1 MDICIVSN
9 DKKEARFLLLELRDA
24 GFDTSICDSFAMP
37 ALLYI
42 CDLDFINKD
51 LPENTI
57 GYSYDPEKARRVSL
71 FLPRPI
77 DAMLLRKTAAKLL
90 ENSRDQR
97 RARAC
102 RQSAYAPRFR
112 PVWGR
117 PPLSQGACA
126 SARAEQHQNARAQ
139 PRRGIFR
146 RFGQQHH
153 GRLYALPAQK
163 AENGLS
169 GGHHRVET
177 RRRIR
182 APRGCNRQYFVNF
195 RLYCSKK
202 SLHLQAFLRKKRRL
216 GGECRQASVFF
227 PLSGRGI
234 INRWVYF
241 FVIFLP
247 MVLS

>member
-97 RARAC
+97 RARALAV
-102 RQSAYAPRFR
+102 SP
-112 PVWGR
+112 
-117 PPLSQGACA
+117 
-126 SARAEQHQNARAQ
+126 H
-139 PRRGIFR
+139 
-146 RFGQQHH
+146 
-153 GRLYALPAQK
+153 
-163 AENGLS
+163 
-169 GGHHRVET
+169 T
-177 RRRIR
+177 RRVFGPYGDVRLSVKELALLLALSNTKTLERSR
-182 APRGCNRQYFVNF
+182 AAEFFGDSDSNIMDVYMH
-195 RLYCSKK
+195 Y
-202 SLHLQAFLRKKRRL
+202 LRKKL
-216 GGECRQASVFF
+216 KTVCQVDIIASK
-227 PLSGRGI
+227 RGVGYALREDVTVNI
-234 INRWVYF
+234 
-241 FVIFLP
+241 L
-247 MVLS
+247 